1 MRIPRLWQQLFV
13 TTGIAAL
20 GLVLALG
27 LVANA
32 ETKREPKLDTA
43 AIEKKLNEVLSNQA
57 LILQRLDELKAE
69 LQIVKVR
76 ATR

>member
-1 MRIPRLWQQLFV
+1 MRIPRLWQRLFV
-13 TTGIAAL
+13 TTSIAAL
-20 GLVLALG
+20 GLVLAWG

-32 ETKREPKLDTA
+32 ETKREPKLDTV

>member
-1 MRIPRLWQQLFV
+1 MRIPPLRQRFPV
-13 TTGIAAL
+13 TTGIAVL
-20 GLVLALG
+20 GLALACG
-27 LVANA
+27 LLASA

-57 LILQRLDELKAE
+57 LILQRLDELKTE